1 MINNIL
7 SAYYFNP
14 LKPTNMPWNETIK
27 AYTLRWLVKGKVDF
41 EINSKKIQLCSGQVI
56 ICPLDSNVTMSFD
69 KDIEVIY
76 SVATFEGDLSFLKA
90 IPFGKPII
98 LSTIES
104 ELLLQFF
111 YTATQYYN
119 EGRVW
124 SDSQS
129 IRRYTVSLLE
139 TFLLRLD
146 LKNGKF
152 KKMLFQRTSKTAT
165 QANDQKITFEIKQ
178 YLMEHLLESVSLTAL
193 SESLGVSINTAMH
206 IFRNNVGMGIIA
218 YFNKLKIEKAMQ
230 LIDEGELSFRAI
242 SERLGFESPEYFS
255 RVFKKQTGMT
265 PTDYAKQQSKWS
277 GCLASL
283 FM

>member
-14 LKPTNMPWNETIK
+14 LKPKNMPWNETMR

-41 EINSKKIQLCSGQVI
+41 EINSNKIQLLSGQIVI
-56 ICPLDSNVTMSFD
+56 CLPGSDITMNVD
-69 KDIEVIY
+69 KVSDVIY
-76 SVATFEGDLSFLKA
+76 SVTTFEGDLSFLKS
-90 IPFGKPII
+90 IPLEVPIT
-98 LSTIES
+98 LSTTEG
-104 ELLLQFF
+104 EQLLQYF

-119 EGRVW
+119 DGLVW
-124 SDSQS
+124 SDSES
-129 IRRYTVSLLE
+129 VRRYAVSLLE

-146 LKNGKF
+146 VKNSKF
-152 KKMLFQRTSKTAT
+152 EKMLFQQTSKMAT

-178 YLMEHLLESVSLTAL
+178 YLTEHLLESISLNAL
-193 SESLGVSINTAMH
+193 SESLGVSVNTAMH
-206 IFRNNVGMGIIA
+206 VFRNNVGMGIIA

-230 LIDEGELSFRAI
+230 LIDEGELSFRTI
-242 SERLGFESPEYFS
+242 SECLGFESPEYFS

-265 PTDYAKQQSKWS
+265 PTDYSKQQSKWS

>member
-14 LKPTNMPWNETIK
+14 LKPKNMPWNETTK
-27 AYTLRWLVKGKVDF
+27 AYTIHWVVKGTINF
-41 EINSKKIQLCSGQVI
+41 EIDSEKIHLCSGQIVI
-56 ICPLDSNVTMSFD
+56 CSPGSDVTMSFD

-90 IPFGKPII
+90 TPFGKPII

-111 YTATQYYN
+111 YTATQYYS
-119 EGRVW
+119 EGVAKPDLE
-124 SDSQS
+124 SV
-129 IRRYTVSLLE
+129 RRYAVSLLE
-139 TFLLRLD
+139 TFLLRLNI
-146 LKNGKF
+146 KNSKF
-152 KKMLFQRTSKTAT
+152 ERMLFQQTSKTAT

-178 YLMEHLLESVSLTAL
+178 YLAEHLLETVSLTVL
-193 SESLGVSINTAMH
+193 SEELGISVNTAMH
-206 IFRNNVGMGIIA
+206 IFKNNVGMGIIA

-265 PTDYAKQQSKWS
+265 PTEYAKQQSKWS

>member
-14 LKPTNMPWNETIK
+14 LKPKNMPWNETMR

-41 EINSKKIQLCSGQVI
+41 EINSNKIQLLSGQIV
-56 ICPLDSNVTMSFD
+56 ICPPGSDITMNVD
-69 KDIEVIY
+69 KVSDVIY
-76 SVATFEGDLSFLKA
+76 SVTTFEGDLSFLKS
-90 IPFGKPII
+90 IPLEVPIT
-98 LSTIES
+98 LSTTEG
-104 ELLLQFF
+104 EQLLQYF

-119 EGRVW
+119 DGLVW
-124 SDSQS
+124 SDSES
-129 IRRYTVSLLE
+129 VRRYAVSLLE

-146 LKNGKF
+146 VKNSKF
-152 KKMLFQRTSKTAT
+152 KKMLFQQTSKTAT

-178 YLMEHLLESVSLTAL
+178 YLMEHISESISLTDL
-193 SESLGVSINTAMH
+193 SESLGVSVNTAMH
-206 IFRNNVGMGIIA
+206 VFRNNVGMGIIA

-230 LIDEGELSFRAI
+230 LIDEGKLSFRTI

>member
-14 LKPTNMPWNETIK
+14 LKPKNMPWNETTK
-27 AYTLRWLVKGKVDF
+27 AYTIHWVVKGTIDF
-41 EINSKKIQLCSGQVI
+41 EIDSEKIHLCSGQIV
-56 ICPLDSNVTMSFD
+56 ICPPGSDVTMDFD
-69 KDIEVIY
+69 KATQVIY
-76 SVATFEGDLSFLKA
+76 SVATFEGDISFLKE

-111 YTATQYYN
+111 YTATQYYS
-119 EGRVW
+119 EGVVKPELE
-124 SDSQS
+124 SV
-129 IRRYTVSLLE
+129 RRYAVSLLE
-139 TFLLRLD
+139 TFLSRINI
-146 LKNGKF
+146 KNSKF
-152 KKMLFQRTSKTAT
+152 ERMLFKQTSKTAT

-178 YLMEHLLESVSLTAL
+178 YLAEHLLETVSLTVL
-193 SESLGVSINTAMH
+193 SEELGISVNTAMH
-206 IFRNNVGMGIIA
+206 IFKNNVGMGIIA
-218 YFNKLKIEKAMQ
+218 YFNKLKIEKAMH
-230 LIDEGELSFRAI
+230 LIDEGELSFRTI

-265 PTDYAKQQSKWS
+265 PTEYAKQQSKWS

>member
-1 MINNIL
+1 MINNVL

-14 LKPTNMPWNETIK
+14 LKPKNMPWNETIK
-27 AYTLRWLVKGKVDF
+27 AYTIHWVVKGTINF
-41 EINSKKIQLCSGQVI
+41 EIDSEKIHLCSGQIV
-56 ICPLDSNVTMSFD
+56 ICPPGSDLTMNFD
-69 KDIEVIY
+69 KDVEVIY

-90 IPFGKPII
+90 TPFGKPII

-111 YTATQYYN
+111 YTATQYYS
-119 EGRVW
+119 EEVTEPDLE
-124 SDSQS
+124 SV
-129 IRRYTVSLLE
+129 RRYAVSLLA
-139 TFLLRLD
+139 TFLLRLNV
-146 LKNGKF
+146 KNSKF
-152 KKMLFQRTSKTAT
+152 ERMLFQQTSKTVT

-178 YLMEHLLESVSLTAL
+178 YLMEHISESISLTDL
-193 SESLGVSINTAMH
+193 SESLGVSVNTAMH
-206 IFRNNVGMGIIA
+206 VFRNNVGMGIIA

-230 LIDEGELSFRAI
+230 LIDEGELSFRTI

>member
-14 LKPTNMPWNETIK
+14 LKPKNMPWNETTK
-27 AYTLRWLVKGKVDF
+27 AYTIHWVVKGTIDF
-41 EINSKKIQLCSGQVI
+41 EIDSEKIHLCSGQIV
-56 ICPLDSNVTMSFD
+56 ICPPGSDVTMDFD
-69 KDIEVIY
+69 KATQVIY
-76 SVATFEGDLSFLKA
+76 SVATFEGDISFLKE

-111 YTATQYYN
+111 YTATQYYS
-119 EGRVW
+119 EGVAKPDLE
-124 SDSQS
+124 SV
-129 IRRYTVSLLE
+129 RRYAVSLLE
-139 TFLLRLD
+139 TFLLRLNI
-146 LKNGKF
+146 KNSKF
-152 KKMLFQRTSKTAT
+152 ERMLFQQTSKTAT
-165 QANDQKITFEIKQ
+165 QANDQKITFEIKR
-178 YLMEHLLESVSLTAL
+178 YLAEHLLETVSLTVL
-193 SESLGVSINTAMH
+193 SEELGISVNTAMH
-206 IFRNNVGMGIIA
+206 IFKNNVGMGIIA
-218 YFNKLKIEKAMQ
+218 YFNKLKIEKAMH
-230 LIDEGELSFRAI
+230 LIDEGELSFRTI

-265 PTDYAKQQSKWS
+265 PTEYAKQQSKWS

>member
-14 LKPTNMPWNETIK
+14 LKPKNMPWNETTK
-27 AYTLRWLVKGKVDF
+27 AYTIHWVVKGTINF
-41 EINSKKIQLCSGQVI
+41 EIDSEKIHLCSGQIVI
-56 ICPLDSNVTMSFD
+56 CSPGSDVTMSFD

-90 IPFGKPII
+90 TPFGKPII

-111 YTATQYYN
+111 YTATQYYS
-119 EGRVW
+119 EGVVKPELE
-124 SDSQS
+124 SV
-129 IRRYTVSLLE
+129 RRYAVSLLE
-139 TFLLRLD
+139 TFLLRFNI
-146 LKNGKF
+146 KNSKF
-152 KKMLFQRTSKTAT
+152 ERMLFKQTSKTAT
-165 QANDQKITFEIKQ
+165 QANDQKITFEIKR
-178 YLMEHLLESVSLTAL
+178 YLAEHLLETVSLTVL
-193 SESLGVSINTAMH
+193 SEELGISVNTAMH
-206 IFRNNVGMGIIA
+206 IFKNNVGMGIIA
-218 YFNKLKIEKAMQ
+218 YFNKLKIEKAMH
-230 LIDEGELSFRAI
+230 LIDEGELSFRTI

-265 PTDYAKQQSKWS
+265 PTEYAKQQSKWS

>member
-14 LKPTNMPWNETIK
+14 LKPKNMPWNETMR

-41 EINSKKIQLCSGQVI
+41 EINSNKIQLLSSQIV
-56 ICPLDSNVTMSFD
+56 ICPPGSDITMNVD
-69 KDIEVIY
+69 KVSDVIY
-76 SVATFEGDLSFLKA
+76 SVTTFEGDLSFLKS
-90 IPFGKPII
+90 IPLEVPIT
-98 LSTIES
+98 LSTTEG
-104 ELLLQFF
+104 EQLLQYF

-119 EGRVW
+119 DGLVW
-124 SDSQS
+124 SDSES
-129 IRRYTVSLLE
+129 VRRYAVSLLE

-146 LKNGKF
+146 VKNSKF
-152 KKMLFQRTSKTAT
+152 KKMLFQQTSKTAT

-178 YLMEHLLESVSLTAL
+178 YLTEHLFESISLNAL
-193 SESLGVSINTAMH
+193 SESLGVSVNTAMH
-206 IFRNNVGMGIIA
+206 VFRNNVGMGIIA

-230 LIDEGELSFRAI
+230 LIDEGELSFRTI

-255 RVFKKQTGMT
+255 RVFKKQTGTT

>member
-14 LKPTNMPWNETIK
+14 LKPKNMPWNETIK
-27 AYTLRWLVKGKVDF
+27 AYTIHWVVKGTINF
-41 EINSKKIQLCSGQVI
+41 EIDSEKTHLCSGQIV
-56 ICPLDSNVTMSFD
+56 ICPPGSDVTMDFD
-69 KDIEVIY
+69 KVTEVIY
-76 SVATFEGDLSFLKA
+76 SVATFEGDISFLKE

-98 LSTIES
+98 LSTVES

-111 YTATQYYN
+111 YTATQYYR
-119 EGRVW
+119 EGVAEPDLE
-124 SDSQS
+124 SV
-129 IRRYTVSLLE
+129 RRYAVSLLE
-139 TFLLRLD
+139 TFLLRINI
-146 LKNGKF
+146 KNSKF
-152 KKMLFQRTSKTAT
+152 ERMLFKQTSKTAT

-178 YLMEHLLESVSLTAL
+178 YLAEHLLETVSLTVL
-193 SESLGVSINTAMH
+193 SEELGISVNTAMH
-206 IFRNNVGMGIIA
+206 IFKNNVGMGIIA
-218 YFNKLKIEKAMQ
+218 YFNKLKIEKAMH
-230 LIDEGELSFRAI
+230 LIDEGELSFRTI

-265 PTDYAKQQSKWS
+265 PTEYAKQQSKWS

>member
-14 LKPTNMPWNETIK
+14 LKPKNMPWNETTK
-27 AYTLRWLVKGKVDF
+27 AYTIHWVVKGTIDF
-41 EINSKKIQLCSGQVI
+41 EIDSEKIHLCSGQIV
-56 ICPLDSNVTMSFD
+56 ICPPGSDVTMDFD
-69 KDIEVIY
+69 KATQVIY
-76 SVATFEGDLSFLKA
+76 SVATFEGDISFLKE

-111 YTATQYYN
+111 YTATQYYS
-119 EGRVW
+119 EGVVKPELE
-124 SDSQS
+124 SV
-129 IRRYTVSLLE
+129 RRYAVSLLE
-139 TFLLRLD
+139 TFLLRFNI
-146 LKNGKF
+146 KNSKF
-152 KKMLFQRTSKTAT
+152 ERMLFKQTSKTAT
-165 QANDQKITFEIKQ
+165 QANDQKITFEIKR
-178 YLMEHLLESVSLTAL
+178 YLAEHLLETVSLTVL
-193 SESLGVSINTAMH
+193 SEELGISVNTAMH
-206 IFRNNVGMGIIA
+206 IFKNNVGMGIIA
-218 YFNKLKIEKAMQ
+218 YFNKLKIEKAMH
-230 LIDEGELSFRAI
+230 LIDEGELSFRTI

-265 PTDYAKQQSKWS
+265 PTEYAKQQSKWS

>member
-14 LKPTNMPWNETIK
+14 LKPKNMPWNETMR

-41 EINSKKIQLCSGQVI
+41 EINSNKIQLLSGQIV
-56 ICPLDSNVTMSFD
+56 ICPPGSDITMNVD
-69 KDIEVIY
+69 KVSDVIY
-76 SVATFEGDLSFLKA
+76 SVTTFEGDLSFLKS
-90 IPFGKPII
+90 IPLEVPIT
-98 LSTIES
+98 LSTTEG
-104 ELLLQFF
+104 EQLLQYF

-119 EGRVW
+119 DGLVW
-124 SDSQS
+124 SDSES
-129 IRRYTVSLLE
+129 VRRYAVSLLE

-146 LKNGKF
+146 VKNSKF
-152 KKMLFQRTSKTAT
+152 KKMLFQQTNKTAT

-178 YLMEHLLESVSLTAL
+178 YLTEHLLESISLNTL
-193 SESLGVSINTAMH
+193 SESLGVSVNTAMH
-206 IFRNNVGMGIIA
+206 VFRNNVGMGIIA

-230 LIDEGELSFRAI
+230 LIDEGELSFRTI

-255 RVFKKQTGMT
+255 RVFKKQTGTT